1 MPGWELLWRPVAVDF
16 FRVCSSPSSALAHS
30 RSFISIEWD
39 DSQSSG
45 FSYSGSCSKSDR
57 WTSLTAQVERGSC
70 AGHAFH
76 SEHPGGGDSISNKRN
91 QGSLEE
97 AHVFL
102 TVSFRGSFSLESL
115 EGTLSDR
122 WAVPTHPA
130 HIYRVSSL
138 QLPVLHLQQLP
149 FPREQ

>member
-1 MPGWELLWRPVAVDF
+1 MAVDF
-16 FRVCSSPSSALAHS
+16 FRVYSLPSSAPAHS
-30 RSFISIEWD
+30 RSFISTERD

-57 WTSLTAQVERGSC
+57 WTSLTAQGERRSC
-70 AGHAFH
+70 TGYAFH
-76 SEHPGGGDSISNKRN
+76 SEHPGGGDSMFNKRN
-91 QGSLEE
+91 QGALEE

-102 TVSFRGSFSLESL
+102 AVSFRGSFSLESL

-130 HIYRVSSL
+130 HIY
-138 QLPVLHLQQLP
+138 
-149 FPREQ
+149 

>member
-1 MPGWELLWRPVAVDF
+1 MAVDF
-16 FRVCSSPSSALAHS
+16 FRVCSLPSSAPAHS

-45 FSYSGSCSKSDR
+45 FSYSESCSKSDG
-57 WTSLTAQVERGSC
+57 WTALAAQGERGNYT
-70 AGHAFH
+70 GHAFR
-76 SEHPGGGDSISNKRN
+76 SEHPGGGDSVSSKRN

-97 AHVFL
+97 AHIFL
-102 TVSFRGSFSLESL
+102 AVSFRGSFSLESL

-130 HIYRVSSL
+130 HIY
-138 QLPVLHLQQLP
+138 
-149 FPREQ
+149 